1 MPHIRTRVK
10 IKRCKRPVRACL
22 NEDCTS
28 VRLRIKPQWIKT
40 RLLKTHETNNPRGSE
55 MSHKQSKKIRKLLNY
70 RHGDT
75 ATELKHHHSMG
86 RLGWTEAITTPL
98 RKLYQQMKRK

>member
-1 MPHIRTRVK
+1 
-10 IKRCKRPVRACL
+10 
-22 NEDCTS
+22 
-28 VRLRIKPQWIKT
+28 
-40 RLLKTHETNNPRGSE
+40 

-86 RLGWTEAITTPL
+86 RLGWTEAITMLLRKLLNYLRGDTATELKHHQSMGRLGWTEAITTPL

>member
-1 MPHIRTRVK
+1 
-10 IKRCKRPVRACL
+10 
-22 NEDCTS
+22 
-28 VRLRIKPQWIKT
+28 
-40 RLLKTHETNNPRGSE
+40 

-75 ATELKHHHSMG
+75 ATELKHHRSMGRLGWAEAITTLLRKLLNYLRGNTATELKHHRGMG

-98 RKLYQQMKRK
+98 RKLYQQTKRK